1 MAWLWVTAG
10 VLLLALLSVDVV
22 LTTLGA
28 GVRSGPVTGRLT
40 RGLWRLVRVPWR
52 RRGSAA
58 AIQHAGPALL
68 MVVLLTW
75 VVLLWLAWTLIFL
88 AGDPAVQDA
97 TTGAGADAAEVLYFV
112 GFTVFTL
119 GVGDYVA
126 TTDLWRIMTAVASF
140 SGLFLVTLS
149 ITYLLNVVPAVV
161 QRRALAQQIH
171 AIGTDPVALLRSG
184 WDGHR
189 FTGTFLEQLDNLNA
203 PLSQVGEQQLAY
215 PVLVYFRGSRE
226 HAALPMA
233 AATLDDAMLLLDEAV
248 LPAARPAD
256 VPQGLRALLAQLLNT
271 SAMVRTGSDEPP
283 PPEPDLPALRASGIP
298 LRQVGEVERAVRDD
312 AQRRDL
318 AAYVDGSGWPWPHG
332 RTPPG

>member
-1 MAWLWVTAG
+1 MSWLWSTAG
-10 VLLLALLSVDVV
+10 VLLALLTVDVV

-40 RGLWRLVRVPWR
+40 RGLWRLLLVPWR
-52 RRGSAA
+52 RRGSTA
-58 AIQHAGPALL
+58 AIQHAGPVLL
-68 MVVLLTW
+68 IVVVLTW
-75 VVLLWLAWTLIFL
+75 VVLLWLAWTLVFL

-97 TTGAGADAAEVLYFV
+97 TTGTGADTAEVVYFV

-119 GVGDYVA
+119 GVGDYAA
-126 TTDLWRIMTAVASF
+126 TTDLWRILTAVASF

-171 AIGTDPVALLRSG
+171 AMGTDAVALLRSG
-184 WDGHR
+184 WDGQS
-189 FTGTFLEQLDNLNA
+189 FTGTFLEQLNNLTA

-215 PVLVYFRGSRE
+215 PVLAYFRGSRE
-226 HAALPMA
+226 HAALPVA

-248 LPAARPAD
+248 LPEARPGD
-256 VPQGLRALLAQLLNT
+256 VPQSLRTLLAQLLNT
-271 SAMVRTGSDEPP
+271 SAMVRTGSEETT

-298 LRQVGEVERAVRDD
+298 LREAGEVGRVVRDD
-312 AQRRDL
+312 PQRREL
-318 AAYVDGSGWPWPHG
+318 AAFVHGSGWPWPHG
-332 RTPPG
+332 QAPAG